1 MATDKELEQYARDC
15 VRLAGLTDD
24 PTIREPLLKMAREWM
39 EIARA
44 EQQQVNGAKRKW
56 SLAIEGGAKPRGECL
71 PSQ

>member
-44 EQQQVNGAKRKW
+44 EQQRVNGAKRKW
-56 SLAIEGGAKPRGECL
+56 SLAIEGGACGTQ
-71 PSQ
+71 SVGQ